1 MRVNEVINNVVLTSA
16 GSGEATPCTGRNL
29 MLHASVRG
37 AGAVSASVKAQGS
50 NTPDVEQSWVDIGLS
65 ATASGNTQATAGA
78 EGSCEFAYVRQV
90 LTTMSGVEVVSS
102 ISSK

>member
-1 MRVNEVINNVVLTSA
+1 MKVNQVVISTQFTQT
-16 GSGEATPCTGRNL
+16 GSSKEAQCIGRNL

-37 AGAVSASVKAQGS
+37 NGSVSASVKAQGS
-50 NTPDVEQSWVDIGLS
+50 NTPDIEQSWVDIGLS
-65 ATASGNTQATAGA
+65 VTASGNTQATAWA

-90 LTTMSGVEVVSS
+90 LTAMSGIEVVSS

>member
-1 MRVNEVINNVVLTSA
+1 MKVNQVVISSQFTQT
-16 GSGEATPCTGRNL
+16 GSSKEEQCIGRTL

-37 AGAVSASVKAQGS
+37 NGSVSASVKAQGS

-65 ATASGNTQATAGA
+65 VTASGTTQATAWA
-78 EGSCEFAYVRQV
+78 EGSCDFAYVRQV
-90 LTTMSGVEVVSS
+90 LTAMSGVEVVSS